1 MRATPTTLGLAVL
14 GLAVVLAL
22 ALGARSAAAEDTLKV
37 SVPQRGAW
45 DTGISD
51 LGQRAGI
58 FKKHGLVL
66 DILYTEGGAESQHA
80 VIGGSMD
87 IAVGVGVGTVLSA
100 FSKGAPVRVFSGEM
114 IGSPNQF
121 WYVPASSPIRSIED
135 LNGKTIGYSVTGSS
149 SHTALLELLRQYHVV
164 AKPTATGGMP
174 GTLTAAMTGQI
185 DVGWASA
192 PFAVDLV
199 DQGKIRIIARGTQ
212 VAVLNDRTVRWNITN
227 LDMLAKRKDALDRYM
242 QAYRETID
250 WMYGDAAALKTYADY
265 AKLPESQVQSVRDY
279 IPVSAVDPGRIA
291 GMQELITDSVG
302 LKFLQAPLTP
312 AQIKELLQLP
322 PPR

>member
-1 MRATPTTLGLAVL
+1 MRAKPTILAL
-14 GLAVVLAL
+14 TAFLAL
-22 ALGARSAAAEDTLKV
+22 ALGAARSAAAQDKLTV

-58 FKKHGLVL
+58 FKKHGLEL
-66 DILYTEGGAESQHA
+66 DILYTEGGAESQQA

-87 IAVGVGVGTVLSA
+87 LAVGVGVGSVLGA
-100 FSKGAPVRVFSGEM
+100 FAKGAPVRVFSGEM

-121 WYVPASSPIRSIED
+121 WYVPASSPIRSLDD
-135 LNGKTIGYSVTGSS
+135 LAGKTIGYSVTGSS
-149 SHTALLELLRQYHVV
+149 SHSALLELLRQYHVT

-174 GTLTAAMTGQI
+174 STLTAAMTGQI

-227 LDMLAKRKDALDRYM
+227 LDMLAKRKDVLDRYM
-242 QAYRETID
+242 AAYRETID
-250 WMYGDAAALKTYADY
+250 WMYGDDAALKVYADY

-279 IPVSAVDPGRIA
+279 VPKTAVDPGRIA

-312 AQIKELLQLP
+312 AQTKELLQIP
-322 PPR
+322 SSR

>member
-1 MRATPTTLGLAVL
+1 MRAKPTILALTVC
-14 GLAVVLAL
+14 LAL
-22 ALGARSAAAEDTLKV
+22 ALGAARSAAAQDKLTV

-58 FKKHGLVL
+58 FKKHGLEL
-66 DILYTEGGAESQHA
+66 DILYTEGGAESQQA

-87 IAVGVGVGTVLSA
+87 LAVGVGVGSVLGA
-100 FSKGAPVRVFSGEM
+100 FAKGAPVRVFSGEM

-121 WYVPASSPIRSIED
+121 WYVPASSPIRSLDD
-135 LNGKTIGYSVTGSS
+135 LAGKTIGYSVTGSS
-149 SHTALLELLRQYHVV
+149 SHSALLELLRQYHVT

-174 GTLTAAMTGQI
+174 STLTAAMTGQI

-227 LDMLAKRKDALDRYM
+227 LDMLAKRKDVLDRYM
-242 QAYRETID
+242 AAYRETID
-250 WMYGDAAALKTYADY
+250 WMYGDDAALKVYADY

-279 IPVSAVDPGRIA
+279 VPKTAVDPGRIA

-312 AQIKELLQLP
+312 AQTKELLQIP
-322 PPR
+322 SSR

>member
-1 MRATPTTLGLAVL
+1 MPTILALTVF
-14 GLAVVLAL
+14 LAL
-22 ALGARSAAAEDTLKV
+22 ALGARSAAAQDKLTV

-66 DILYTEGGAESQHA
+66 DILYTEGGAESQQA

-87 IAVGVGVGTVLSA
+87 LAVGVGVGSVLGA
-100 FSKGAPVRVFSGEM
+100 FAKGAPVRVFSGEM

-121 WYVPASSPIRSIED
+121 WYVPASSPIRSVED
-135 LNGKTIGYSVTGSS
+135 LAGKTIGYSVTGSS
-149 SHTALLELLRQYHVV
+149 SHSALLELLRQYHVT

-174 GTLTAAMTGQI
+174 STLTAAMTGQI

-265 AKLPESQVQSVRDY
+265 AKLPESQLQSVRDY

-322 PPR
+322 SPR

>member
-1 MRATPTTLGLAVL
+1 MRAMPTILALTVF
-14 GLAVVLAL
+14 LAL
-22 ALGARSAAAEDTLKV
+22 ALGARSAAAQDKLTV

-58 FKKHGLVL
+58 FKKHGLEL
-66 DILYTEGGAESQHA
+66 DILYTEGGAESQQA

-87 IAVGVGVGTVLSA
+87 LAVGVGVGSVLGA
-100 FSKGAPVRVFSGEM
+100 FAKGAPVRVFSGEM

-121 WYVPASSPIRSIED
+121 WYVPASSPIRSLDD
-135 LNGKTIGYSVTGSS
+135 LAGKTIGYSVTGSS
-149 SHTALLELLRQYHVV
+149 SHSALLELLRQYHVT

-174 GTLTAAMTGQI
+174 STLTAAMTGQI

-242 QAYRETID
+242 AAYRETID
-250 WMYGDAAALKTYADY
+250 WMYGDDAALKVYADY

-279 IPVSAVDPGRIA
+279 VPKTAVDPGRIA

-302 LKFLQAPLTP
+302 LKFLQAPLTL
-312 AQIKELLQLP
+312 AQTKELLQMP
-322 PPR
+322 SSR